1 MISPPPCSFLRA
13 SCEPLALPPISLP
26 YLLAL
31 TFRFGANP
39 KRDVAFPSW
48 YEGMK
53 YDNTSMRRT
62 FLHEP
67 RKPHGLPGTSRTS

>member
-1 MISPPPCSFLRA
+1 MCLSGPVYGA
-13 SCEPLALPPISLP
+13 Q
-26 YLLAL
+26 

-67 RKPHGLPGTSRTS
+67 RKPHGLPGASRTS